1 MNGSLGRRQLHAPQ
15 TFFGSFS
22 LRLKRSSESLK
33 SAALRFVWSSMT
45 IWIRIIW
52 KVRDFFVYILWE
64 WSILPSSQK
73 WSVEF
78 LGLTVCAS
86 VCVCSV
92 LSTPLECIANCV
104 RECTISE
111 PVLYF
116 CSSFE
121 KIQLSLMWCVQIFA
135 SQSRFSSDTVY
146 RISFYSYMSVL
157 PAYWMKKFDVK
168 YTAERSTKLP
178 FFLF

>member
-52 KVRDFFVYILWE
+52 KVRDFFVYILWD

-135 SQSRFSSDTVY
+135 SLPVFVRLSVSYFVLFIYVCSTRILNEEIWCEIYSRT
-146 RISFYSYMSVL
+146 L
-157 PAYWMKKFDVK
+157 N
-168 YTAERSTKLP
+168 
-178 FFLF
+178 